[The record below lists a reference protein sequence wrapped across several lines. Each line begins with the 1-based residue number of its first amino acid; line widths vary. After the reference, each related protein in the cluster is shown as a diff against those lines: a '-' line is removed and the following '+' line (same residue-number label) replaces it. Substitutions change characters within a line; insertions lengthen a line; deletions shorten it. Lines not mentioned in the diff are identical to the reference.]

1 MTCMGFQTRI
11 RRNSKK
17 GTELPHVGTVSL
29 GYIFMFFFPTH
40 MQFNPQSKCQVHMHS
55 FSIDSKQNITG
66 LQSKLMQAGDLPK
79 NRVEDSVARIP
90 PAPKKHSWQ
99 LTNQR
104 PKKACSMLH
113 CFSSCRFCNST
124 RPQDVFMS
132 DALYEAAW
140 SKVQS
145 VERTVVVL
153 PDRLIE

>member
-1 MTCMGFQTRI
+1 M
-11 RRNSKK
+11 
-17 GTELPHVGTVSL
+17 GTVSL
-29 GYIFMFFFPTH
+29 GYIFMIFSNTYAIQPTEQ
-40 MQFNPQSKCQVHMHS
+40 MSGSYAS

-79 NRVEDSVARIP
+79 NPVEDSVARIP

-113 CFSSCRFCNST
+113 CFSACRFCNST
-124 RPQDVFMS
+124 SPQDVFMS
-132 DALYEAAW
+132 DALYKAAW

-145 VERTVVVL
+145 VETTVVVL